1 MILGNQEDKPKES
14 PVYESVEQRQRASE
28 ERISIAKQKAFR
40 QLKDFQL
47 KNSLEEVNATLPTD
61 PQQRQAQLQIWMND
75 QHPYPAIAKRLIE
88 ANQNWGL
95 YLDGTRVLEEEF

>member
-1 MILGNQEDKPKES
+1 VILGNQEDKPKES

-28 ERISIAKQKAFR
+28 ERISIAKQKALR
-40 QLKDFQL
+40 WLKDFQIR
-47 KNSLEEVNATLPTD
+47 KSLEEVNALPTD

-88 ANQNWGL
+88 TNYQWGL